1 MGRMEAETMTAPT
14 WIHRLAGSRPAC
26 GAAGRVRAVRFRGEL
41 AGLVGVD
48 VRPCLACWGLR

>member
-1 MGRMEAETMTAPT
+1 MSRAVPS

-48 VRPCLACWGLR
+48 VRPCLACWGCA